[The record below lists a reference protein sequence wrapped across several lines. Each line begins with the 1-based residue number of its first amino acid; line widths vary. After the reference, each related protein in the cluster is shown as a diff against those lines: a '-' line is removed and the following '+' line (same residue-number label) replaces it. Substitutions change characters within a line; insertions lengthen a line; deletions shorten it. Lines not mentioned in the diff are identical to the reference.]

1 MKTNQEVSLFGR
13 GPFGWVVG
21 IVLVL
26 AIVAGAAA
34 LGYWAYN
41 AGVANGL
48 AQGGSSGAPVEP
60 GAVAPYFYA
69 PYGFRHYG
77 FGFGPLGC
85 LIPLLFF
92 FLIFGAMRMLFWPR
106 RWGWGPGGWGGHRHE
121 EWPGW
126 MRERAEEW
134 HRQMHGEAPE
144 RPADAEK

>member
-1 MKTNQEVSLFGR
+1 MFGR

>member
-1 MKTNQEVSLFGR
+1 MFGR

-26 AIVAGAAA
+26 AIVGGAAA
-34 LGYWAYN
+34 LGYTAYN

-48 AQGGSSGAPVEP
+48 AQGGSSGAPTEP

-92 FLIFGAMRMLFWPR
+92 FLIFGAMRMLSWPR
-106 RWGWGPGGWGGHRHE
+106 RWGWGHGGWGMHGHHGDE
-121 EWPGW
+121 EMPNW
-126 MRERAEEW
+126 MRERAEKW
-134 HRQMHGEAPE
+134 HRQMHGEQPE
-144 RPADAEK
+144 QPADAEK

>member
-1 MKTNQEVSLFGR
+1 MKTNQEVSMFGR